1 MKFAQNYDNHHQRQK
16 VIRKKH
22 KKKTKTIHIL
32 NATTPKI
39 HQSHHIT
46 SN

>member
-22 KKKTKTIHIL
+22 KKQNKKQFTF
-32 NATTPKI
+32 
-39 HQSHHIT
+39 
-46 SN
+46 